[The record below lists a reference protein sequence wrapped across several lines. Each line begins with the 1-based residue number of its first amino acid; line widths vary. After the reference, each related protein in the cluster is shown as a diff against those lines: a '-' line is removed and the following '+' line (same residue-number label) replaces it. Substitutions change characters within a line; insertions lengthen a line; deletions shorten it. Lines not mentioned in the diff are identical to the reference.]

1 MSFGLAEGG
10 IAECINNV
18 ARVLA
23 QRHEVTVYGINPK
36 GLPRTQ
42 KIDGVIVERF
52 KHFAPSGA
60 YYFSVELPLKLLR
73 SRFDVVHGHGYHS
86 FPLHFCTLAK
96 CRKFVAQTHFH
107 GHGHTPFR
115 DSLLK
120 LLKPFGRRT
129 LRKADKIIA
138 VSEFEKSLL
147 QKTFKLNPS
156 KIVVIPNGV
165 NLKEFSGLKR
175 RKRGFRSILYVGTL
189 RSYKGPQYLVEV
201 LPRLDEDVILEIVGN
216 GPLRERLELR
226 AKKLNV
232 SERVRFFHD
241 LPRRE
246 LLQKY
251 ADADVFVLLSRY
263 EAYSLVIAEAL
274 NFPRPK
280 YAHIPLLLNPDRT
293 KLSKR
298 KQSITLR
305 DYKEK
310 GYLPEAL
317 LNFLVLLGWHPEEE
331 EEFLSRCI
339 RCGECIRVC
348 STSGGCLQPGITG
361 MGIAGLMTPRADY
374 HLGYCE
380 YECNLCGQICPTEA
394 IQKLKLKEKKR
405 YKMGT
410 AIIQKDRCIPYRLND
425 NCIVCEEHCPIPE
438 KAIKLDEKK
447 IFSSFYNS
455 EIIVKYPYAIPE
467 LCIGCGICE
476 NKCPVEGEPG
486 IIVIKEG
493 EERIKI

>member
-1 MSFGLAEGG
+1 VSFGLAEGG

-120 LLKPFGRRT
+120 LLKSFGRRT

-147 QKTFKLNPS
+147 QKTLKLNPS

-274 NFPRPK
+274 TVGKP
-280 YAHIPLLLNPDRT
+280 
-293 KLSKR
+293 
-298 KQSITLR
+298 
-305 DYKEK
+305 
-310 GYLPEAL
+310 
-317 LNFLVLLGWHPEEE
+317 
-331 EEFLSRCI
+331 
-339 RCGECIRVC
+339 
-348 STSGGCLQPGITG
+348 
-361 MGIAGLMTPRADY
+361 
-374 HLGYCE
+374 
-380 YECNLCGQICPTEA
+380 
-394 IQKLKLKEKKR
+394 
-405 YKMGT
+405 
-410 AIIQKDRCIPYRLND
+410 
-425 NCIVCEEHCPIPE
+425 CIVTRTSALTEWIDGETCFGVDFPVDIAELAKTIQHVLNANPKVGNPKKWIGT
-438 KAIKLDEKK
+438 KILDWKDVARRLEDVYQ
-447 IFSSFYNS
+447 I
-455 EIIVKYPYAIPE
+455 
-467 LCIGCGICE
+467 
-476 NKCPVEGEPG
+476 
-486 IIVIKEG
+486 
-493 EERIKI
+493 